1 MMTKDDLSE
10 WWSGLAISEKERI
23 ASKIASKRAGKA
35 KKVTYPECTVV
46 WNSLNQEQ
54 QEKVYAH
61 CTDDHGL
68 LLAEYKM
75 GDTYSF

>member
-1 MMTKDDLSE
+1 MTKDDLAE

-46 WNSLNQEQ
+46 
-54 QEKVYAH
+54 
-61 CTDDHGL
+61 
-68 LLAEYKM
+68 
-75 GDTYSF
+75 

>member
-1 MMTKDDLSE
+1 MTKDDLAE

-23 ASKIASKRAGKA
+23 ASKIAS
-35 KKVTYPECTVV
+35 
-46 WNSLNQEQ
+46 NSLDQEL

-68 LLAEYKM
+68 LLAEYKA

>member
-1 MMTKDDLSE
+1 M
-10 WWSGLAISEKERI
+10 
-23 ASKIASKRAGKA
+23 
-35 KKVTYPECTVV
+35 TYPECTVV
-46 WNSLNQEQ
+46 WNSLDQEL

-68 LLAEYKM
+68 LLAEYKA